1 MTNKQSTKWQGRL
14 TLALSPAGERGHKN
28 ETCFPAG
35 EKRPGQQGP
44 EDTDLVA
51 STDSE
56 FDEAVVMQAIMI
68 QKTLRFLLLGAG
80 SAMCAVAF
88 SAAGVQS
95 QDAANV
101 TATADDAVQDSVI
114 MRYASADAAGE
125 VPDFQ
130 KHVVPLL
137 GKLGCNGRAC
147 HGSFQGRGGFRLS
160 LFGYDFDLDHNE
172 LYGRLDPE
180 SPSDSLILQKP
191 LMQIQHEGGQRLKEG
206 SWEHHVL
213 LRWVQTGAAERQKQ
227 PPTLT
232 KLQLSPSEILF
243 SADGQQQQLKAVAVW
258 TDGTREDVTALTR
271 FQTNDDQIADVTADG
286 MVLAGSSGDTHIV
299 ASYDRAVVPVPVI
312 RPVSEQFGD
321 KYPVTSTPTRVD
333 ELVVQKLRKVGIVQS
348 ETCTDAE
355 FLRRVSLDL
364 TGTLPTPGEVREFIA
379 DTRSEKRSLKI
390 DELLERPGYVAWW
403 TTKLCDFTGNSDDKL
418 NNVTPVQS
426 EASKQWYAWIEKRV
440 RDNVSYDKIVEG
452 IVMAVSRDP
461 GESYEQY
468 CENVSQLYH
477 KGGPGSAG
485 YAERSSLP
493 HFWARQNF
501 QTSEDRVIG
510 FAYTFLG
517 TRIQCAQCHKHPF
530 DQWTQDDFKQF
541 EGFFK
546 GTVGRQNTRPDA
558 KKDYDAMV
566 ANFDGT
572 EGLKGN
578 DLRRVLAENVRK
590 GATIP
595 LAEVYAVRAKS
606 VPAKNKNNAKKK
618 KDNGKPDRNPVSPA
632 TAKILAGPVVDLTRY
647 EDTREPLMQWLRSP
661 DNPLFAKAF
670 VNRVWANY
678 FNVGIVQ
685 PSDDMNLAN
694 PPANAPL
701 LDYLAAG
708 FIEHGFDMK
717 WLHREILSSRTYQLS
732 WIPNST
738 NRLDERN
745 FSRAVPRRIPAE
757 IAFDMMVQA
766 TRNTAK
772 NQEFVTALDKR
783 AVSIPG
789 AGVRNRN
796 RNPADYALTV
806 FGRSTRES
814 NCDCDRTEEP
824 SLLQTIFVRNDGQLL
839 TMMDDNDGWLQQV
852 AAESKLTFNRKSA
865 ADPVDAKKNAKSQLA
880 NRYRVQVKR
889 LKERIAEAE
898 AAGKPAQLK
907 ALKEQLA
914 KVKGQADKAGGGD
927 DSAVPE
933 PPIPGI
939 QEIPSTMNV
948 TEIINEAYLRTLS
961 RFPTADELQTAQTYI
976 SDSSDAIDGIRGV
989 LWALVNTREF
999 IVNH

>member
-1 MTNKQSTKWQGRL
+1 MRRITVRKAFRFVLMVSAAASMSLFATGVYGQVV
-14 TLALSPAGERGHKN
+14 APPSPAH
-28 ETCFPAG
+28 
-35 EKRPGQQGP
+35 
-44 EDTDLVA
+44 
-51 STDSE
+51 
-56 FDEAVVMQAIMI
+56 
-68 QKTLRFLLLGAG
+68 
-80 SAMCAVAF
+80 
-88 SAAGVQS
+88 AAGT
-95 QDAANV
+95 D
-101 TATADDAVQDSVI
+101 TVQDSVVS
-114 MRYASADAAGE
+114 RYASSEAAGE

-160 LFGYDFDLDHNE
+160 LFGYDFGLDHDE
-172 LYGRLDPE
+172 LYGRLDPQTPNE
-180 SPSDSLILQKP
+180 SLMLQKP
-191 LMQIQHEGGQRLKEG
+191 LMQVQHEGGQRLKEG
-206 SWEHHVL
+206 SWEHHML
-213 LRWVQTGAAERQKQ
+213 LRWVQAGAASRVDP
-227 PPTLT
+227 PPTSK
-232 KLQLSPSEILF
+232 KLEVTPAEILF
-243 SADGQQQQLKAVAVW
+243 SADGQQQPLKAVAIW

-271 FQTNDDQIADVTADG
+271 FQTNDDQIADITADG
-286 MVLAGSSGDTHIV
+286 MVLAGSPGDTHVV
-299 ASYDRAVVPVPVI
+299 ASYDSAVVPVPVI

-321 KYPVTSTPTRVD
+321 KYPVTPTPTRVD

-348 ETCTDAE
+348 ETCTDEE
-355 FLRRVSLDL
+355 FLRRVSLDV
-364 TGTLPTPGEVREFIA
+364 TGTLPTPAEVLAFIA
-379 DTRSEKRSLKI
+379 DTRSDKRRLKI
-390 DELLERPGYVAWW
+390 DELLDRPGYVAWW

-418 NNVTPVQS
+418 NNVTPVQN

-461 GESYEQY
+461 GETYAEY
-468 CENVSQLYH
+468 CEDVSKLYH
-477 KGGPGSAG
+477 KGGPGAAA
-485 YAERSSLP
+485 YADRNSLP

-546 GTVGRQNTRPDA
+546 GTVGRQNVGPDA
-558 KKDYDAMV
+558 KKQYNEMLAG
-566 ANFDGT
+566 FDGT

-578 DLRRVLAENVRK
+578 DLRRVLAEK
-590 GATIP
+590 ALAGATIP
-595 LAEVYAVRAKS
+595 LAEVYAVKAKGG
-606 VPAKNKNNAKKK
+606 PAKNKDKKK
-618 KDNGKPDRNPVSPA
+618 KDNGKPERNVVAPA
-632 TAKILAGPVVDLTRY
+632 TAKILAGPVVDLTQYDDVRQ
-647 EDTREPLMQWLRSP
+647 PLMDWLRSP
-661 DNPLFAKAF
+661 DNPLFARAF

-694 PPANAPL
+694 PPVNAPL

-708 FIEHGFDMK
+708 FIESGFNMK
-717 WLHREILSSRTYQLS
+717 WLHREILNSRTYQLS

-757 IAFDMMVQA
+757 IAFDMLVQA
-766 TRNTAK
+766 TRNTEK
-772 NQEFVTALDKR
+772 NEQFVSSVDKR

-839 TMMDDNDGWLQQV
+839 ALMDDTDGWLQQV
-852 AAESKLTFNRKSA
+852 AKENQLTFVRRSQPDVA
-865 ADPVDAKKNAKSQLA
+865 DAKKDQKKNVQD
-880 NRYRVQVKR
+880 RYRVQIKR
-889 LKERIAEAE
+889 LKERLAEVE
-898 AAGKPAQLK
+898 KAGKPAQAK

-914 KVKGQADKAGGGD
+914 KVKSQAGKMGVKEEAASEESDTAI
-927 DSAVPE
+927 PN
-933 PPIPGI
+933 PPAPGI
-939 QEIPSTMNV
+939 TV
-948 TEIINEAYLRTLS
+948 ATETLKLDDIVNDAYLRTLS
-961 RFPTADELQTAQTYI
+961 RFPTANEMQTSQAYI
-976 SDSSDAIDGIRGV
+976 KAEADPVDGIRSV
-989 LWALVNTREF
+989 LWALLNTREF
-999 IVNH
+999 MVNH